1 MKGTKNTV
9 ELSLLGLEKMLKQ
22 DINEAIVEGKKYV
35 LILVV
40 MDYSLV
46 LDPIRRH

>member
-1 MKGTKNTV
+1 MDY
-9 ELSLLGLEKMLKQ
+9 SLVL
-22 DINEAIVEGKKYV
+22 AILIDYKVFNDV